1 MKEQCLVGDKGLRMW
16 RSKLRVRDTQF
27 SSKAYGTHD
36 WKEISI
42 DGRVQLDLL
51 MAIQRDHKLSRQ
63 APGGGCKGGLFVSVL
78 LLRRATCLVT
88 CTMGRAAACS
98 KQCTRTS

>member
-1 MKEQCLVGDKGLRMW
+1 MV

-36 WKEISI
+36 WKEVSI

-51 MAIQRDHKLSRQ
+51 MAIQRDHKLSRYSTLGHSFNFNVIRK
-63 APGGGCKGGLFVSVL
+63 PL
-78 LLRRATCLVT
+78 LSTLIALLVETLCCSQDTAWRTLRYLASTC
-88 CTMGRAAACS
+88 CW
-98 KQCTRTS
+98 

>member
-1 MKEQCLVGDKGLRMW
+1 MVPDTRLRVW

-63 APGGGCKGGLFVSVL
+63 ALRGPARVSHCLRVL
-78 LLRRATCLVT
+78 VLCSAMHLLICM
-88 CTMGRAAACS
+88 MGRTAGCS
-98 KQCTRTS
+98 KK

>member
-1 MKEQCLVGDKGLRMW
+1 M
-16 RSKLRVRDTQF
+16 RSKLRIRDTQF

-51 MAIQRDHKLSRQ
+51 MAIQRDHKLSRYSTLGHSFNFNFTLKTLLSTLI
-63 APGGGCKGGLFVSVL
+63 APLVDTLCCSQDIGWRT
-78 LLRRATCLVT
+78 LRHLAGTC
-88 CTMGRAAACS
+88 CW
-98 KQCTRTS
+98 